1 MTRLELPELLLLLAA
16 VVALFGVSRIVSHE
30 THPRHDT
37 RHALMVW
44 LALLAGGIS
53 LWLLTA
59 FHGS

>member
-16 VVALFGVSRIVSHE
+16 VVALFGVSRIFPHE

-37 RHALMVW
+37 RHALRVW

-53 LWLLTA
+53 LWLLTM

>member
-1 MTRLELPELLLLLAA
+1 MLLAA
-16 VVALFGVSRIVSHE
+16 VVALFGVSRVLSHE

-44 LALLAGGIS
+44 LALLAGGIL
-53 LWLLTA
+53 LWLVTV